1 METVL
6 VILIAVFTLMIF
18 LIVQSIMPMN
28 LGVLQKVI
36 LAILEFL
43 ISVAI
48 SYAVNKYFLIT
59 YPEHYEAQFLEG
71 LLSAMISV
79 ICLPLYALIFFSIN
93 KLLKKIRVSRILFSL
108 LIILVGIGL
117 QAGAIYI
124 LDKPYIVDTQGW

>member
-1 METVL
+1 M